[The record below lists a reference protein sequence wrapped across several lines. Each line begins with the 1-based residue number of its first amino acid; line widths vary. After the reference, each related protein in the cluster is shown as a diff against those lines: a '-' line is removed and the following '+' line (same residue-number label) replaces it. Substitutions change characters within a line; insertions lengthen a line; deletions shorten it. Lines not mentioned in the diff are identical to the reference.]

1 MPLGQA
7 GTGAAYILP
16 QGNASQGFVQNL
28 RYYDQQRQM
37 QDQLRN
43 QEARQLAKSYR
54 DNMLTA
60 SSGRLWA
67 NEIGAMEQRHIQQ
80 GMDYRGQ
87 GWDIYNPDPNNTQQM
102 SAHQQYM
109 QDRAR
114 IESMRGYRSEV
125 ESQYNKIQE
134 SLRKANLGEYNPADI
149 QRLHDFV
156 TGDLTELYEQSA
168 GLPEVRKRF
177 NPRQYLPSTAAI
189 TDETSTEGNVRRR
202 TVGINEPATQAS
214 VIAGV
219 ANAPGGREYLQELTG
234 GINPQELINLPDSRE
249 GIRETVL
256 RDYQGDP
263 QLREA
268 LASAPTPVLPD
279 TPAFDRWV
287 NQQSE
292 QLYAAKQRFQPEF
305 DSWMSQV
312 AGGTKTGV
320 TETPDY
326 TAANYQER
334 VRSRQLSE
342 RREARLA
349 SEASSSGTDVTYI
362 GATSVPIGRESSG
375 NNGTVPI
382 RGAVNLANA
391 TVAVTGGGAYNLGT
405 RGPERDTPSIS
416 GQIVNLGEYPFDA
429 SGNIMD
435 ESNLASSAPAE
446 WRKMALIRQTD
457 GGITKNLLV
466 PANKIPATLSGNKQK
481 MVEAFLREPASET
494 SEATQENDADPLGLG
509 I

>member
-16 QGNASQGFVQNL
+16 QGNAAQGFVQNL
-28 RYYDQQRQM
+28 RYYDQQRMM
-37 QDQLRN
+37 QDRLRN
-43 QEARQLAKSYR
+43 QEAQQLAKSYR

-114 IESMRGYRSEV
+114 IEGMRGYRSEV

-234 GINPQELINLPDSRE
+234 GINPQELIKLPDSRE

-263 QLREA
+263 QLQEV

-287 NQQSE
+287 TEQSE

-312 AGGTKTGV
+312 VGGTRTGV
-320 TETPDY
+320 TETSDY
-326 TAANYQER
+326 SAETQARAARNEAR
-334 VRSRQLSE
+334 AE
-342 RREARLA
+342 RRERRLEEQA
-349 SEASSSGTDVTYI
+349 ASSGTDVSYI
-362 GATSVPIGRESSG
+362 GADSVPAGRESSG
-375 NNGTVPI
+375 NAGTVPI
-382 RGAVNLANA
+382 RGAINLANA
-391 TVAVTGGGAYNLGT
+391 TVGFTGGGAYNMGSRSKE
-405 RGPERDTPSIS
+405 RGATSIE
-416 GQIVNLGEYPFDA
+416 GRIINIGEYPFD
-429 SGNIMD
+429 SNGDVLD
-435 ESNLASSAPAE
+435 ESQMSSTDSVE
-446 WRKMALIRQTD
+446 WRKMALIRQTEN
-457 GGITKNLLV
+457 GITKNLLV
-466 PANKIPATLSGNKQK
+466 PASKIPSTLSGNKQK
-481 MVEAFLREPASET
+481 MVEAFLREPASDT